1 MSDLL
6 YVIGDIHGEYEMFQ
20 TLLKD
25 YDETYQQL
33 VLIGDLLDRGARSKE
48 CLLLGKQLVEEK
60 RAIYL
65 KGNHEDIFLRFL
77 DDPEERY
84 PNYILNGGGETIES
98 LLHTGAVAEYSPTEI
113 SMLIKSRYKD
123 LINFLRE
130 LPLYYEWY
138 DYLFVHAGINLEKDN
153 WQDTSERDFLWIR
166 KEFHEGKN
174 HTNKTIV
181 FGHTPAMYLF
191 NDTTTTKL
199 WQMDRKIG
207 IDGGGV
213 YGGSIHGVV
222 FNSQGI
228 VQDIEVFNEHAW
240 EPKFETH

>member
-113 SMLIKSRYKD
+113 SMLIKSQYKE
-123 LINFLRE
+123 LISFLRE

-222 FNSQGI
+222 FNPQGI